1 MKGVGTNL
9 IQSRKKHHHK
19 IGLCIPELN
28 LHFTGLHALVNLY
41 LTLLDDETTKLF
53 GGGSV
58 RIARLR
64 EKELHIR

>member
-1 MKGVGTNL
+1 MKEVGTNL
-9 IQSRKKHHHK
+9 IQSRKKHHQK
-19 IGLCIPELN
+19 IGLCILESN
-28 LHFTGLHALVNLY
+28 SRFTGLRALVNLY